1 MLWWFCVSGVVG
13 LSAVTAQDLQQ
24 VLQQAS
30 QQPITLLTAAEPV
43 LDPQHRPRLARPLS
57 FPHSSPSLPAASVS
71 ATGGTIHHHGQSP
84 VRGAVPVMAAP
95 LSHSN
100 LQHSLLSMNLNPQQ
114 QQQLAAAQRRIVTAA
129 ITTTTSVTAV
139 IPATNIVAQSRTVSE
154 VRAPSGQPPSLRTAS
169 SGAPPRKKIRL
180 EEKPPPNAEVAGYRK
195 QLVDLKHKQMKE
207 VKAEY
212 FENLTEMFFLQNG
225 NNLIDYH
232 TWKKRPTPQLVTF
245 LKSES
250 GKLDSDEEEDVLQVK
265 EINSEVRP
273 VLVFAGW
280 CVYQEEFLLDGA
292 YIGKNSV
299 ILD

>member
-1 MLWWFCVSGVVG
+1 MS
-13 LSAVTAQDLQQ
+13 AQDLQQ

-30 QQPITLLTAAEPV
+30 QQPITLLTAADPV
-43 LDPQHRPRLARPLS
+43 TDPQQRPRLARPLS

-84 VRGAVPVMAAP
+84 VRGTVPVMAAT

-114 QQQLAAAQRRIVTAA
+114 QQQLACRIATAA
-129 ITTTTSVTAV
+129 VPTTTSVTAV
-139 IPATNIVAQSRTVSE
+139 ISAANIVTQSRTISE

-169 SGAPPRKKIRL
+169 GAPPRKKMRL
-180 EEKPPPNAEVAGYRK
+180 EEKPPPNAEVASYRK

-207 VKAEY
+207 LKTEY

-232 TWKKRPTPQLVTF
+232 TWKKRPTPQLVNF

-273 VLVFAGW
+273 GLW
-280 CVYQEEFLLDGA
+280 SLQL
-292 YIGKNSV
+292 IR
-299 ILD
+299 